1 LEIYYYVPTLYG
13 TCPSQVLSSFEVYK
27 KEVLSG
33 SLDWTPMHT
42 SVRPL
47 PDAACAS
54 SSPSMLAAD
63 DIGAVWS
70 FLCT

>member
-1 LEIYYYVPTLYG
+1 MCTIEVPNAGRHSSARVGDLLNVPTLYG

-42 SVRPL
+42 SVRPVPPPPPL
-47 PDAACAS
+47 
-54 SSPSMLAAD
+54 SP
-63 DIGAVWS
+63 
-70 FLCT
+70 